1 MRVVGDFVKL
11 SGEKQHRNTSAD
23 LKSARFSSGLFF
35 SLLPG
40 RRALYLKIPALSGHA
55 QKSLQQYAHKETNP
69 ACAPHQ
75 SRPGKIASGNK
86 APLLTFGPVYVPRPQ
101 PRHHERHGKIRADQN
116 QQNSEVSEAS
126 GNSSR
131 GLRRQRQ
138 NSRPLQKTRSADRSS
153 LPLPSGCCFV
163 DCLTIARPLRLP
175 FLRGSFYPAQVI
187 FFPCILCTKAPP
199 LRLAFLHKSH
209 SFVKNNGDLRKSTHF
224 RRRTAKVTVEATA
237 AGGKS

>member
-55 QKSLQQYAHKETNP
+55 QKACSNTLTKRQTQP
-69 ACAPHQ
+69 A
-75 SRPGKIASGNK
+75 RPTRAVQARS
-86 APLLTFGPVYVPRPQ
+86 PP
-101 PRHHERHGKIRADQN
+101 EIRRL
-116 QQNSEVSEAS
+116 
-126 GNSSR
+126 SSR
-131 GLRRQRQ
+131 SAQFTSLARSPATMSGTEKYVRIRI
-138 NSRPLQKTRSADRSS
+138 SRIPKFPKPAATAPEDMSAAPAAKLTAVAKTRSADRSS

-209 SFVKNNGDLRKSTHF
+209 SFVKNNGDLRKARIS
-224 RRRTAKVTVEATA
+224 
-237 AGGKS
+237 GGARLK